1 MNNPLVRSAM
11 QMKLMKLNKQ
21 FFQMVEDLRN
31 TTSEKLENLHEQYEE
46 TVTDASDVITRIN
59 ETVEAFAEIRDE
71 VEEQAADLVQF
82 KDDLRSAW
90 KDRPEKWQESEKGIA
105 ASAWID
111 EIEYAL
117 AQFEAVELH
126 DELEILDEPAA
137 DSWYGLN
144 TDFDDLCNELEGIS
158 EQPEE

>member
-1 MNNPLVRSAM
+1 M
-11 QMKLMKLNKQ
+11 QMKLNKQ

-31 TTSEKLENLHEQYEE
+31 TTSEYSEELENLHEQYEE
-46 TVTDASDVITRIN
+46 AVNDASDAITRIN
-59 ETVEAFAEIRDE
+59 ETVEAFNDRMAEIRDE
-71 VEEQAADLVQF
+71 AEEQTADLVQF

-90 KDRPEKWQESEKGIA
+90 EDRSEKWQESEKGEA

-117 AQFEAVELH
+117 GQFEAVELH
-126 DELEILDEPAA
+126 DELETLDEPTA

>member
-1 MNNPLVRSAM
+1 M

-31 TTSEKLENLHEQYEE
+31 TTSEYSEELENLHEQYEE
-46 TVTDASDVITRIN
+46 AVNDASDAITRIN
-59 ETVEAFAEIRDE
+59 ETVEAFNDRMAEIRDE
-71 VEEQAADLVQF
+71 AEEQTADLVQF

-90 KDRPEKWQESEKGIA
+90 EDRSEKWQESEKGIA

-117 AQFEAVELH
+117 APFEAVELH
-126 DELEILDEPAA
+126 DELEIVDEPAA

-144 TDFDDLCNELEGIS
+144 TDFDDLCEVLEGIS

>member
-1 MNNPLVRSAM
+1 M
-11 QMKLMKLNKQ
+11 QMKLNKQ

-31 TTSEKLENLHEQYEE
+31 TTSEYSEELENLHEQYEE
-46 TVTDASDVITRIN
+46 AVNDASDAITRSN
-59 ETVEAFAEIRDE
+59 ETAEAFNDRMAEIREE
-71 VEEQAADLVQF
+71 VEKLTADLVQL
-82 KDDLRSAW
+82 KDNLRSAW
-90 KDRPEKWQESEKGIA
+90 KDRSEKWQESEKGIA
-105 ASAWID
+105 TNAWID
-111 EIEYAL
+111 EIEYTL
-117 AQFEAVELH
+117 AQFESVELH

>member
-1 MNNPLVRSAM
+1 M
-11 QMKLMKLNKQ
+11 QMKLNKQ
-21 FFQMVEDLRN
+21 FFQMVEDLREA
-31 TTSEKLENLHEQYEE
+31 TSEYSEELENLHEQYEE
-46 TVTDASDVITRIN
+46 ATNDAIDAIMRIN
-59 ETVEAFAEIRDE
+59 ETAEAFNDRMTEIRDE
-71 VEEQAADLVQF
+71 VEEQTSDLVQF
-82 KDDLRSAW
+82 KEDLRSTW
-90 KDRPEKWQESEKGIA
+90 EDRSEKWQESEKGEA

-126 DELEILDEPAA
+126 DELETLDDEPTA

>member
-1 MNNPLVRSAM
+1 MR
-11 QMKLMKLNKQ
+11 MKLNKQ
-21 FFQMVEDLRN
+21 FFQMVKDLRN
-31 TTSEKLENLHEQYEE
+31 ATSEYSEELENLHRQYEE
-46 TVTDASDVITRIN
+46 AVNDAIDAITRIN
-59 ETVEAFAEIRDE
+59 EMAEAFNDRMAEIRDE
-71 VEEQAADLVQF
+71 AEEQTADLVQF
-82 KDDLRSAW
+82 KDDLRSTW
-90 KDRPEKWQESEKGIA
+90 EDRSEKWQESEKGEA

-126 DELEILDEPAA
+126 DELEIMDELTA